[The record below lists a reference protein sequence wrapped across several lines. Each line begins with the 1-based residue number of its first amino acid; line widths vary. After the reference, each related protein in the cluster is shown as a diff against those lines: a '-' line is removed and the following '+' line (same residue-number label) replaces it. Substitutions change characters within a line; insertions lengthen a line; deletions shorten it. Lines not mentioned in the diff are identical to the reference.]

1 MEKIDSVCV
10 LTLGTSAQT
19 VRVSGLACVVQNN
32 SESASVYMKERRA
45 DGEDVTADNGWR
57 LAPGERT
64 PVPFTALDLS
74 LAASAAGT
82 DVRVLLLDEL

>member
-1 MEKIDSVCV
+1 MKKIDSVCV

-19 VRVSGLACVVQNN
+19 VRVSGLACMVQNN

-57 LAPGERT
+57 KQL
-64 PVPFTALDLS
+64 LS
-74 LAASAAGT
+74 LAAVLT
-82 DVRVLLLDEL
+82 LRPRVLLLDEL

>member
-1 MEKIDSVCV
+1 MKKIDSVCV

-19 VRVSGLACVVQNN
+19 VRVSGLACMVQNN

-45 DGEDVTADNGWR
+45 DGEDVTADNG
-57 LAPGERT
+57 ERT

-74 LAASAAGT
+74 LVASAAGT

>member
-1 MEKIDSVCV
+1 MKKIDSVCT

-19 VRVSGLACVVQNN
+19 VRVSGLACLVQNN
-32 SESASVYMKERRA
+32 SDSARVYMKERRA
-45 DGEDVTADNGWR
+45 DGEDVTAETGWR
-57 LAPGERT
+57 IAPGEST
-64 PVPFTALDLS
+64 PIPFTALDLS

>member
-1 MEKIDSVCV
+1 MKKIDSIRA
-10 LTLGTSAQT
+10 LTLGTSAET
-19 VRVSGLACVVQNN
+19 VRVSGLACMVQNN

-45 DGEDVTADNGWR
+45 DGTDASESNGGR

-64 PVPFTALDLS
+64 AVPFTALDLS
-74 LAASAAGT
+74 LVASAAGT

>member
-1 MEKIDSVCV
+1 MKKIDSVCV

-19 VRVSGLACVVQNN
+19 VRVSGLACMVQNN

-64 PVPFTALDLS
+64 PLDLS

>member
-1 MEKIDSVCV
+1 MKKIDSVCV

-19 VRVSGLACVVQNN
+19 VRVSGLACMVQNN

-57 LAPGERT
+57 LAL
-64 PVPFTALDLS
+64 V
-74 LAASAAGT
+74 ASAAGT

>member
-1 MEKIDSVCV
+1 MRKIDSVCV

-19 VRVSGLACVVQNN
+19 VRVSGLACMVQNN

-57 LAPGERT
+57 T

-74 LAASAAGT
+74 LVASAAGT

>member
-1 MEKIDSVCV
+1 MKKIDSVCV

-19 VRVSGLACVVQNN
+19 VRVSGLACMVQNN
-32 SESASVYMKERRA
+32 SESASVY
-45 DGEDVTADNGWR
+45 GEDVTADNGWR

-74 LAASAAGT
+74 LVASAAGT

>member
-1 MEKIDSVCV
+1 MKKIDSVCV

-19 VRVSGLACVVQNN
+19 VRVSGLACMVQNI

-45 DGEDVTADNGWR
+45 DGEDVTADN
-57 LAPGERT
+57 APGERT

-74 LAASAAGT
+74 LVASAAGT